1 MQAYGSDR
9 VRVADDGRV
18 RLSSR
23 LEKGWQ
29 PRVARTM
36 TRGEFP
42 GTAVL
47 WGEAYYEVVDV
58 ESLPAGGVCYTLEPW
73 ADEHA
78 MRVVDRY
85 DAESEA
91 ARLAEHRK
99 AIQREAGRR
108 SANLFGFL
116 TGQLPAAVQE
126 DLGFE
131 LGILPAKLT
140 LISVVFELAVVIGI
154 FLYIAQRMV
163 NDHYMPPTAMF
174 ITGFLWLEIVVR
186 FYLSY
191 VQKRPIGTTVGLFAY
206 ILFYALVP
214 NRARFTSPF
223 KVQKGLAVPITDA
236 PEDVALRDSFMIRE
250 PFVTLL
256 SAEEQALAKERFGYD
271 YRRHSY
277 NMAAII
283 LVFSFLGVISSLRTH
298 AVLSGV
304 LAAALTVEQLARF
317 LAFRR
322 GPAPSIL
329 GWVARPYVRKLL
341 GVR

>member
-9 VRVADDGRV
+9 LRLAEDGHLL
-18 RLSSR
+18 LSCR
-23 LEKGWQ
+23 LEKGWL
-29 PRVARTM
+29 PRVTKTM
-36 TRGEFP
+36 TRAEFP

-47 WGEAYYEVVDV
+47 WEEAYYEVVVV

-73 ADEHA
+73 REEHA

-99 AIQREAGRR
+99 SLQREAGRR

-126 DLGFE
+126 ELGFE

-154 FLYIAQRMV
+154 VVYIAQRIV
-163 NDHYMPPTAMF
+163 NDHYAPPAAMF
-174 ITGFLWLEIVVR
+174 IAGFLCLEIVIR
-186 FYLSY
+186 FYLSF
-191 VQKRPIGTTVGLFAY
+191 VQKRPIGTTLGLFAY
-206 ILFYALVP
+206 ILFYALAP
-214 NRARFTSPF
+214 NRAKFTSPF
-223 KVQKGLAVPITDA
+223 KVPKGLAVPITDA
-236 PEDVALRDSFMIRE
+236 PEDVALRDSFTMRE
-250 PFVTLL
+250 PFITLL

-271 YRRHSY
+271 YRRHSG
-277 NMAAII
+277 NIAAII
-283 LVFSFLGVISSLRTH
+283 LVVSLLGVISSVRTH
-298 AVLSGV
+298 AVLAGL

-317 LAFRR
+317 VAFRR

-329 GWVARPYVRKLL
+329 GWIARPYVRKLL
-341 GVR
+341 P